1 MNIGTATD
9 GYERGVCALYA
20 CLTYKDK
27 VATQPCEVAQ
37 RIFPHELVL
46 LLFGREEGAAPVARG
61 AAYGGEGARR
71 VRNNVDAFRLNVI
84 EEI

>member
-20 CLTYKDK
+20 CLTGKDN
-27 VATQPCEVAQ
+27 VATEPCEVAQ

-46 LLFGREEGAAPVARG
+46 LLFGQEECAALGAAH
-61 AAYGGEGARR
+61 GGEGARR